1 MQTAV
6 SKFGAALLAGVI
18 MLTGAVSVQAQGSR
32 TLNPNIDQR
41 DRVIQ
46 SYCDSNR
53 NDRDCRGY
61 YGGRWNNN
69 DYNRFYGQRRNNLD
83 ALATGLFGFGFG
95 AILGGALANG
105 GGNYNS
111 APAMG
116 NGNGYSNAHIQACFA
131 RYRSYDVGTDSYMGF
146 DGYRHRCNL

>member
-1 MQTAV
+1 MQNAV
-6 SKFGAALLAGVI
+6 SKLSAALIMGV
-18 MLTGAVSVQAQGSR
+18 MLLSSAVGAQAQSR

-41 DRVIQ
+41 DRVVQ
-46 SYCDSNR
+46 TYCQRNP
-53 NDRDCRGY
+53 NDRDCRRY
-61 YGGRWNNN
+61 YGGNWNNN

-83 ALATGLFGFGFG
+83 SLASGLFGFTFG

-105 GGNYNS
+105 GGGYNS

-116 NGNGYSNAHIQACFA
+116 NGYSNSNAHIQACFA
-131 RYRSYDVGTDSYMGF
+131 RYRSYDVRTDSYMGY